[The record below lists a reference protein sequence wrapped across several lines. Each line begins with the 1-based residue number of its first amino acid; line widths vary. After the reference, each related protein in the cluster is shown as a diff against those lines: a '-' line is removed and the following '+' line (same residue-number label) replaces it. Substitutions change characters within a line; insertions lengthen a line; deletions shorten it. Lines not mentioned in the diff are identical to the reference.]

1 MCKNYLCFYSEIFGI
16 QKTLRIPLEEI
27 YDIDK
32 REEKRGNPGILITT
46 LNGEEV
52 FLFSSFDNLFQ
63 FYLESFPKH
72 RDQVY
77 EMLKSCWKNLLQ
89 VEDLPE
95 GSSGQE
101 SIRRRTIPSHRTE
114 VLRRRREPR
123 NPMTNFLTVKV
134 SREGNQL
141 EMLNNFSQD
150 ESLMDQSNLALDQ
163 IIDWLYKNRAVVL
176 FVMLGLCILF
186 LVYRNF
192 ILATQLTELEK
203 FLDIM
208 RKQ

>member
-1 MCKNYLCFYSEIFGI
+1 
-16 QKTLRIPLEEI
+16 
-27 YDIDK
+27 
-32 REEKRGNPGILITT
+32 
-46 LNGEEV
+46 
-52 FLFSSFDNLFQ
+52 
-63 FYLESFPKH
+63 
-72 RDQVY
+72 
-77 EMLKSCWKNLLQ
+77 
-89 VEDLPE
+89 
-95 GSSGQE
+95 
-101 SIRRRTIPSHRTE
+101 
-114 VLRRRREPR
+114 
-123 NPMTNFLTVKV
+123 MTNFLTVKV